1 MALVVLLRGVNVGG
15 SRTFRPSMLA
25 EQLKYLD
32 VVNIGAA
39 GSFVIRRPVSRAQVK
54 SEFARRL
61 PFDAQIMICRGSEI
75 AGLMSRDFFANQVV
89 RPDIV
94 RFVSVLAQS
103 PRVAPTTPVTL
114 PSSGQWLVK
123 ILARE
128 GRFVVGSVPAA
139 HGGHRA
145 TRQAGSAF
153 RSARNHSQLEHH
165 HRDREGAR
173 FLSRSRPRTSETATR
188 AAEPKLLRGPWR
200 ARQIVRTITAT
211 TTHGCMSS

>member
-1 MALVVLLRGVNVGG
+1 
-15 SRTFRPSMLA
+15 MLA

-128 GRFVVGSVPAA
+128 GRFVVGLYRRRMAAIGQLGKLDQLFGVPA
-139 HGGHRA
+139 
-145 TRQAGSAF
+145 TI
-153 RSARNHSQLEHH
+153 RNWNT
-165 HRDREGAR
+165 
-173 FLSRSRPRTSETATR
+173 FTAI
-188 AAEPKLLRGPWR
+188 EKVLD
-200 ARQIVRTITAT
+200 
-211 TTHGCMSS
+211 S